1 MTGVR
6 PEQQLKGGDRWSLR
20 RTLTT
25 ARRSAA
31 SRDGFSFRHGFNGP
45 DDLLRRLGNDDL
57 LGERLVLWRC
67 FRRGCLGGRLEL
79 EAVGVV
85 RMVADLRQVVEVGAQ
100 RAGHQHR
107 GTVVTHVVGGAVV
120 RVVEQRRVV
129 VFALHGRA
137 VHQLCADRT
146 DHHHCSHEG
155 DRHLHRQLHF
165 VSFLG

>member
-6 PEQQLKGGDRWSLR
+6 TEQRLKGGDRSSLR
-20 RTLTT
+20 PTSTT
-25 ARRSAA
+25 ARSFA

-67 FRRGCLGGRLEL
+67 FRRGRLGGRLEL

-85 RMVADLRQVVEVGAQ
+85 RMVADLRLVVKLGTQ

-107 GTVVTHVVGGAVV
+107 GT
-120 RVVEQRRVV
+120 
-129 VFALHGRA
+129 L
-137 VHQLCADRT
+137 
-146 DHHHCSHEG
+146 
-155 DRHLHRQLHF
+155 
-165 VSFLG
+165 